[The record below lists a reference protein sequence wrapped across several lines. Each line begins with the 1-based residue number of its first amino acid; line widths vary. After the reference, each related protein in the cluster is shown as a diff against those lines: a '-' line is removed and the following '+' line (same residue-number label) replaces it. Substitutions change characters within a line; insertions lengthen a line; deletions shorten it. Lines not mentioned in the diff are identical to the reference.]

1 MSMSETC
8 PYFQVVGSGPPVLC
22 LHSSTS
28 SSKQWKSLAE
38 RLCDRF
44 SVIAAD
50 LYGYGKSPQWKEER
64 MLTLNDEVAL
74 IEPAL
79 ATYDEPAHLVGHS
92 YGGAVAMAYAL
103 LHPDK
108 VASLVVYEPVLFHL
122 LYGDA
127 PCSAEAREVW
137 EVQTSVRKNM
147 EKEDPMQ
154 AAEKFVNYWTGGDNW
169 GALPDWQKKAVAE
182 RMTKVPSDFDAAIY
196 SQQSLYDIAGFS
208 KPTLLL
214 YGLDS
219 PASTQKITWLLG
231 KTLPQAEVRGLLNL
245 GHMAPMTH
253 PDWVNRMIERFLL
266 AQLSNGAYSVAD

>member
-1 MSMSETC
+1 MSEGNFH
-8 PYFQVVGSGPPVLC
+8 FQAVGSGPPVLC

-28 SSKQWKSLAE
+28 SSKQWNSLAE
-38 RLCDRF
+38 RLSDRF
-44 SVIAAD
+44 TVIAVD
-50 LYGYGKSPQWKEER
+50 LYGYGKSPHWKEER

-79 ATYDEPAHLVGHS
+79 APYDEPAHLVGHS
-92 YGGAVAMAYAL
+92 YGGAVAMAFAL
-103 LHPDK
+103 LHSEK
-108 VASLVVYEPVLFHL
+108 VASLVVYEPVLFQL
-122 LYGDA
+122 LYGEA
-127 PCSAEAREVW
+127 PCSAEAREIW
-137 EVQTSVRKNM
+137 DIQTRVRKNI
-147 EKEDPMQ
+147 ERDDPIR

-169 GALPDWQKKAVAE
+169 GGLPDWQKRAIAE

-196 SQQSLYDIAGFS
+196 SPQSLYDIAGFS

-253 PDWVNRMIERFLL
+253 PDWVNRMIERFLS
-266 AQLSNGAYSVAD
+266 AQMNNGACSAAD